1 MDNSMLALL
10 SGTDKI
16 QFQMHCAIESVR
28 QSWDA
33 LTQGD
38 DMPTEADYDAL
49 WGTYHRLSQ
58 LDAEF
63 LQNKEDLWAAFG
75 QLSKDAESEVSA

>member
-1 MDNSMLALL
+1 MKEETMHRLIELEEIHL
-10 SGTDKI
+10 
-16 QFQMHCAIESVR
+16 QLHCAVESVR
-28 QSWDA
+28 QSWVA
-33 LTQGD
+33 MTQGD

-63 LQNKEDLWAAFG
+63 LQNKEDL
-75 QLSKDAESEVSA
+75 

>member
-1 MDNSMLALL
+1 MKEETMHRLIELEEIHL
-10 SGTDKI
+10 
-16 QFQMHCAIESVR
+16 QLHCAVESVR
-28 QSWDA
+28 QSWVA
-33 LTQGD
+33 MTQGD

-63 LQNKEDLWAAFG
+63 LQNKEYLWAACG
-75 QLSKDAESEVSA
+75 QLSKGAESEVSA